1 MEGKL
6 MITEEQDERRAF
18 RGFVLWELLIFLAIF
33 SVLLSLASI
42 SFLNSFP
49 KHRLQKALWEVHS
62 KMNYARYKAIFEG
75 TKSRI
80 VFDANGYTV
89 EVFNQKSGGW
99 KIDKGNV
106 LEGVS
111 IQANN
116 SPVFHP
122 QGTVSNLASIILSN
136 KWGSYKITLAISGR
150 IKIVKL

>member
-1 MEGKL
+1 
-6 MITEEQDERRAF
+6 MIRKQEEKGAL
-18 RGFVLWELLIFLAIF
+18 RGFALWELIIFLAIF
-33 SVLLSLASI
+33 SVLLGLASV
-42 SFLNSFP
+42 SFLDSFP

-62 KMNYARYKAIFEG
+62 KMNYARYKAVFDG

-80 VFDANGYTV
+80 VFNPNGYII
-89 EVFNQKSGGW
+89 EVFSQKNGEW
-99 KIDKGNV
+99 RIDIGNV

-136 KWGSYKITLAISGR
+136 TWGSYKITLAISGR